1 VAFQH
6 QFSSYRDLSLARGVL
21 PPPERQIAETIEDN
35 FFSNTGVL
43 IYDYIPA
50 WVNSKKYGNDEMVFY
65 NGSVFTYSSGDWDW
79 KQTNKS
85 VGGAGPKEPTVV
97 IDPENDPVHWSKQ
110 NQCEPDSTKNIPKP
124 MLRVWLLSGN
134 RIEAYGAVHF
144 SPELLENALLQ
155 FNKSLGLKM
164 TGNPNG
170 ARGFG
175 ERDNSMAVV
184 SFDEALTQFSTI
196 LIPKDFWPI
205 ISKFEQLILVPQL
218 GIAEVP
224 FELLRG
230 PDGSRLVETTS
241 VWIARGIMDVAY
253 SQHVYYM
260 TSLYRSS
267 NKHFAFDSPLVV
279 GNPAFKSSRDLYLPQ
294 LPGAEE
300 EAKAVSAIMRTNPL
314 LGADATKKTV
324 ESRARTADVLY
335 FATHGAAEPDDPLS
349 GFLALAG
356 APDESGRWT
365 AKEIQSLDLSRT
377 DLAVL
382 SACQTGLGGVHA
394 AGIIGVGRAF
404 SLAGVRWVVMSLWNV
419 DDRATAGLMQDFVQR
434 LASCKALYDCAPA
447 VLLRKAMLNEEKLN
461 PDPRTWGSFVVFGV
475 PSGSSLQSAEHKR

>member
-1 VAFQH
+1 LAFDH
-6 QFSSYRDLSLARGVL
+6 QVQSYRDLLLARGVA
-21 PPPERQIAETIEDN
+21 PPPERQIADTIREN
-35 FFSNTGVL
+35 FFPKTGVL

-50 WVNSKKYGNDEMVFY
+50 WVNSKTYGNDEMVFY
-65 NGSVFTYSSGDWDW
+65 NGSVFAHSYESG
-79 KQTNKS
+79 
-85 VGGAGPKEPTVV
+85 GGAEPKEPTVV
-97 IDPENDPVHWSKQ
+97 TSPENDPIHWAKR
-110 NQCEPDSTKNIPKP
+110 NQCEPDSTKNILKP
-124 MLRVWLLSGN
+124 MLRVWLLSGD
-134 RIEAYGAVHF
+134 RIEAYGAAQF
-144 SPELLENALLQ
+144 SPELLENALRQ
-155 FNKSLGLKM
+155 FNQSLNLKM
-164 TGNPNG
+164 TGDPKS

-175 ERDNSMAVV
+175 V
-184 SFDEALTQFSTI
+184 SDDTADSILFDEALSQFSTM
-196 LIPKDFWPI
+196 LIPNNFWPI

-241 VWIARGIMDVAY
+241 VWIARGIMDVEFEHHRGFEY
-253 SQHVYYM
+253 ENHEYQVS
-260 TSLYRSS
+260 SLDWSS

-279 GNPAFKSSRDLYLPQ
+279 GNPAFKKSSGFYLPQ

-300 EAKAVSAIMRTNPL
+300 EAKAVSAIMRTRPL

-419 DDRATAGLMQDFVQR
+419 DDRATAGLMLNFVHK
-434 LASCKALYDCAPA
+434 LAICKALYDCEPA
-447 VLLRKAMLNEEKLN
+447 VVLRKAMLSEEKLN
-461 PDPRTWGSFVVFGV
+461 PDPRVWGSFVVFGV
-475 PSGSSLQSAEHKR
+475 PSGSSLQSTEHKR